1 VNSKWIDPSIPIRP
15 YPELEAH
22 KRLHEELVT
31 QVLAFKQPFETGS
44 ATVPLD
50 LMNFLGDWLVNPI
63 KGIDRNYVPA
73 IKGEG

>member
-1 VNSKWIDPSIPIRP
+1 M
-15 YPELEAH
+15 
-22 KRLHEELVT
+22 HEELVT
-31 QVLAFKQPFETGS
+31 TVLAFNQPFETGS

-63 KGIDRNYVPA
+63 KGIDRNYVPT